1 MRTTI
6 VLSAALLAALCG
18 AADCA
23 AATIEVSVVDE
34 QGKPIADV
42 AVYATAHDPW
52 KSPKGDAAENGA
64 TGAAAAASGPVPLG
78 SPRTGTAIMDQQDH
92 EFVPHVLV
100 VRTGTAV
107 TFPNSDTVS
116 HHVYSFSPTK
126 PFELGLYKGN
136 VYPPVVFDKPG
147 IVVVGCNIHDSML
160 GYIRVVDTPHF
171 AVTNEQGVA
180 LLDAMPNGDYVVE
193 AWTPRVRPEALPAA
207 QHVAVA
213 AAAVAAEIRITGRLA
228 PAHGHGGGSLTWD
241 RY

>member
-1 MRTTI
+1 MRTT
-6 VLSAALLAALCG
+6 VALSTGLLAALAG
-18 AADCA
+18 AAHCA
-23 AATIEVSVVDE
+23 AATLEVSVVDE
-34 QGKPIADV
+34 QGKPLADV
-42 AVYATAHDPW
+42 AVYATSHD
-52 KSPKGDAAENGA
+52 
-64 TGAAAAASGPVPLG
+64 ASAVALPPA
-78 SPRTGTAIMDQQDH
+78 TAIMDQQAH
-92 EFVPHVLV
+92 QFVPHVLV

-107 TFPNSDTVS
+107 TFPNSDNVS

-160 GYIRVVDTPHF
+160 GYIRVVDAPHF

-180 LLDAMPNGDYVVE
+180 LIDGVANGDYAVE
-193 AWTPRVRPEALPAA
+193 AWTPRVRAEALPAP

-213 AAAVAAEIRITGRLA
+213 SASVAAEIRITGRLA
-228 PAHGHGGGSLTWD
+228 PAHAHGGGSLTWD

>member
-1 MRTTI
+1 MRTTV
-6 VLSAALLAALCG
+6 VLSGLLAALAG
-18 AADCA
+18 AAHCA
-23 AATIEVSVVDE
+23 AATLEVSVVDE
-34 QGKPIADV
+34 QGKPLADV
-42 AVYATAHDPW
+42 AVFATSHGVPATA
-52 KSPKGDAAENGA
+52 GA
-64 TGAAAAASGPVPLG
+64 GRAPA
-78 SPRTGTAIMDQQDH
+78 AIMDQQAH
-92 EFVPHVLV
+92 QFVPHVLI

-107 TFPNSDTVS
+107 TFPNSDNVS
-116 HHVYSFSPTK
+116 HHVYSFSATK

-180 LLDAMPNGDYVVE
+180 LIDGMANGDYAVE
-193 AWTPRVRPEALPAA
+193 VWTPRVRAEALPAP

-213 AAAVAAEIRITGRLA
+213 SASVAAEVRITGRLA
-228 PAHGHGGGSLTWD
+228 PAHAHGGGSLTWD

>member
-1 MRTTI
+1 MRTT
-6 VLSAALLAALCG
+6 VFVSAALLASLGCAPY
-18 AADCA
+18 CA
-23 AATIEVSVVDE
+23 AATLEVSVVDE
-34 QGKPIADV
+34 QGKPLADV
-42 AVYATAHDPW
+42 AVYATAHGG
-52 KSPKGDAAENGA
+52 SQAAA
-64 TGAAAAASGPVPLG
+64 TGPAPTPLG
-78 SPRTGTAIMDQQDH
+78 SPRRGTAIMDQQDLR
-92 EFVPHVLV
+92 FVPHMLV

-107 TFPNSDTVS
+107 TFPNSDSVS

-180 LLDAMPNGDYVVE
+180 LLDGIPSGDYAVE
-193 AWTPRVRPEALPAA
+193 AWTPRVRPEALPPA

-213 AAAVAAEIRITGRLA
+213 AGTTAAEIRITGRLA
-228 PAHGHGGGSLTWD
+228 PAHAHGGGSLKWD